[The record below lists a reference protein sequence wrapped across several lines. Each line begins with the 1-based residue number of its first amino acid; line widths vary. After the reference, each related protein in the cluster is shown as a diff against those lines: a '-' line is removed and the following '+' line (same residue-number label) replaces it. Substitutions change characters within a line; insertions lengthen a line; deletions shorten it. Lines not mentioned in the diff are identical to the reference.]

1 MTDLAGRIH
10 RRILTELGG
19 TTDDYFRESTREERN
34 GMVDIADAA
43 HLAALEA
50 EDSANP
56 IAQTE
61 QVRPPLRLNI
71 DIAAFQAVYDDL
83 DHE

>member
-1 MTDLAGRIH
+1 MSKYSLEDRVRMRAEI
-10 RRILTELGG
+10 ELGTG
-19 TTDDYFRESTREERN
+19 SAGDLDYLRRLEEQ
-34 GMVDIADAA
+34 
-43 HLAALEA
+43 
-50 EDSANP
+50 DSANP